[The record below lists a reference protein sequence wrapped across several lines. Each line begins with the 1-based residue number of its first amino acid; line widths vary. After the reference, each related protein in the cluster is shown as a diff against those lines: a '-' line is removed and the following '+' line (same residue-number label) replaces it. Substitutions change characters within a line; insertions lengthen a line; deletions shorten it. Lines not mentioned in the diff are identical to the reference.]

1 MGISWVMNDSLLMV
15 GGFYRGSLQQ
25 PNWLEMIWDFFQWP
39 IINQVRSTIRDY
51 ISGFE
56 PCSQWL
62 LVVEPCWTKPL
73 EPGNPS
79 ELIGD
84 RRTTWRLGLTV
95 PTEDIEEFVAC
106 APQMQIQ
113 VGPLGAVFEAI
124 HLRWFLHLSRLF
136 CSNFIHMK
144 TIVFFT
150 FFPCFFVNLLGI
162 SP

>member
-39 IINQVRSTIRDY
+39 IVNQVRSTLRDY
-51 ISGFE
+51 ISGLE

-73 EPGNPS
+73 EPGKPS
-79 ELIGD
+79 ELIKKKTPGD
-84 RRTTWRLGLTV
+84 LVWLCQLRISRSSLLVLLRCKSRLGHWEPCLKLSISDDFCTFRGYFAV
-95 PTEDIEEFVAC
+95 ILY
-106 APQMQIQ
+106 IWK
-113 VGPLGAVFEAI
+113 PL
-124 HLRWFLHLSRLF
+124 
-136 CSNFIHMK
+136 
-144 TIVFFT
+144 VFFT
-150 FFPCFFVNLLGI
+150 FFPWFFVNLLGI